1 MSIFEILTAAA
12 VVLFICLAVYAAALR
27 ARIVLLRKKLSE
39 SFHRRA
45 EMTRFLDIFA
55 RNITSSGDVEN
66 WMNVTARYVADL
78 ADAQSVCIF
87 MEENGYFRAAGV
99 FGAFPPL
106 SVSGREL
113 QEKFLAKPKYT
124 VELLKH
130 ERFKMGEGFIG
141 EIALHREDVFVESPA
156 SDPRIAEL
164 GTLMIPIRTLLAVPL
179 INDGKVSG
187 VMCAV
192 NNKNNTNPFTHEQFN
207 RFKFIA
213 SQVVL
218 AQNIMRVYSTLS
230 EQQRISQELTFARN
244 LQQSLMPK
252 EFPVWGK
259 FEIHAF
265 TRASKEVSGDF
276 YDFVQIDKNRL
287 LVVIGD
293 ACGKGIPACMIMAMT
308 RAFIRAGIGRFTTL
322 KNMLRE
328 LNENLYRD
336 TSAERYITLGCCL
349 IDKEESTIEY
359 ARAGHTPLLMF
370 LRQHIR
376 EINPDGAGL
385 GLLPGDLS
393 DFDTLCTGIGPN
405 TTMLMFTDGLNE
417 ATNKN
422 NEYYGIERLTA
433 IYAKSCLEGKVP
445 EDVIAAIM
453 NDIDKFS
460 VSDGKDQDD
469 DQTMVVIRHV

>member
-1 MSIFEILTAAA
+1 MSFSEGLQLAL
-12 VVLFICLAVYAAALR
+12 VGICIGLGVCIAALR
-27 ARIVLLRKKLSE
+27 ARIALLRKKLSD

-55 RNITSSGDVEN
+55 RDITSSGDLEN
-66 WMNVTARYVADL
+66 WMNVTARYVCDL
-78 ADAQSVCIF
+78 TEAQSVCIF
-87 MEENGYFRAAGV
+87 MEENGFLRAAGV
-99 FGAFPPL
+99 FGPFPPL
-106 SVSGREL
+106 SAAGRNPQGSL
-113 QEKFLAKPKYT
+113 IAKAKYPL
-124 VELLKH
+124 ELLKQ
-130 ERFKMGEGFIG
+130 ERFKMGEGLIG
-141 EIALHREDVFVESPA
+141 EIASRREDVFVESSA

-164 GTLMIPIRTLLAVPL
+164 GSLMIPIHTMLAVPL

-192 NNKNNTNPFTHEQFN
+192 NSKNGAAPFTHEQFN

-230 EQQRISQELTFARN
+230 EQQRIGQELTFARN

-252 EFPVWGK
+252 TFPVWGK

-308 RAFIRAGIGRFTTL
+308 RAFIRAGIARFTTL
-322 KNMLRE
+322 RNMLKE

-385 GLLPGDLS
+385 GLLPNDLS
-393 DFDTLCTGIGPN
+393 DFDTLCTGIGPG

-417 ATNKN
+417 ATSKKG
-422 NEYYGIERLTA
+422 EYYGISRLTEV
-433 IYAKSCLEGKVP
+433 YSQCCKDGKNPDEVI
-445 EDVIAAIM
+445 ENIMKDV
-453 NDIDKFS
+453 DQFS
-460 VSDGKDQDD
+460 VSEGKDQDD